1 MPHFLILNGP
11 NVNRLG
17 SREPEVFGGQTL
29 TDIETDLFQFAE
41 ALHIQ
46 LTFFQSNHEGD
57 LIDAIHEAEEQY
69 SGIVLNPGALSHYSY
84 AIRDAVSSI
93 SLPVV
98 EVHLS
103 NLYAREEFRHQ
114 SVIAPVAKGQIVGLG
129 AEGYKLAVRY
139 LLSQQGEN
147 QDEAREIKKPVWTAG
162 N

>member
-17 SREPEVFGGQTL
+17 KREPEVFGGQTL

-139 LLSQQGEN
+139 LLSQQGGES
-147 QDEAREIKKPVWTAG
+147 R
-162 N
+162 

>member
-1 MPHFLILNGP
+1 M
-11 NVNRLG
+11 R
-17 SREPEVFGGQTL
+17 
-29 TDIETDLFQFAE
+29 
-41 ALHIQ
+41 
-46 LTFFQSNHEGD
+46 
-57 LIDAIHEAEEQY
+57 AEEQY

-103 NLYAREEFRHQ
+103 NLYAREEFRQQ

>member
-1 MPHFLILNGP
+1 PHFLILNGP

-17 SREPEVFGGQTL
+17 SREPEVFGRQTL

-139 LLSQQGEN
+139 LLSQQG
-147 QDEAREIKKPVWTAG
+147 
-162 N
+162 

>member
-17 SREPEVFGGQTL
+17 SREPEVFGRQTL
-29 TDIETDLFQFAE
+29 TNIETDLFQFAE

-103 NLYAREEFRHQ
+103 NLYAREEFRQQ

-139 LLSQQGEN
+139 LLRQQGGES
-147 QDEAREIKKPVWTAG
+147 R
-162 N
+162 

>member
-17 SREPEVFGGQTL
+17 SREPEVFGRQTL

-103 NLYAREEFRHQ
+103 NLYAREEFRQQ
-114 SVIAPVAKGQIVGLG
+114 SVIAPCCERADC
-129 AEGYKLAVRY
+129 R
-139 LLSQQGEN
+139 S
-147 QDEAREIKKPVWTAG
+147 WS
-162 N
+162 

>member
-17 SREPEVFGGQTL
+17 SREPEVFGRQTL

-129 AEGYKLAVRY
+129 DRKSV
-139 LLSQQGEN
+139 
-147 QDEAREIKKPVWTAG
+147 V
-162 N
+162 